1 MAYRLGVDVGGTF
14 TDLALIDEASGRTFR
29 AKTPST
35 PSDQSEGVM
44 AGIRKVCALAGIEAS
59 EIRELMHG
67 TTVATNAI
75 LEGKGA
81 MVGLVTT
88 EGYRQVLQIGRS
100 LVPGGLA
107 GWIVWPKPTPLALLE
122 NTVEVKERI
131 GARGDVVRPLDEASA
146 RAALQTLK
154 ARAVQAV
161 TVSFIN
167 AFANPAHERR
177 IRELAAEILPG
188 VPLSLSSD
196 ILPEMREYERALTTV
211 ANSYVRPTVA
221 KYLANL
227 EQKLEGEQVSAKLR
241 VLRSDGGLM
250 AFSVAEEAPVNL
262 LMSGPAGGV
271 TGALWVCLQAGFR
284 NLLTFDMGGTS
295 TDVAL
300 IENGEPRIRRDTR
313 VGSVTVRASS
323 LDVRTVGA
331 GGGSIAK
338 VPELTK
344 ALRVGP
350 ESAGAAPGPA
360 AYGQG
365 GTQPTVTDANVVL
378 GYLPTALLGGEM
390 KLDKKAAEAAIGTV
404 AEALGIGLKEA
415 AAGIV
420 DIVNENMLGA
430 LRLVSIEQ
438 GYDPREFAL
447 VAFGGAGPL
456 HANALGK
463 LTGAWPVIIPA
474 SPGILCAYGDV
485 TTRVRNEAS
494 RTFIRRV
501 GETSAGQVEAIL
513 RELAEIAADALT
525 REGVAASEQVVRYEI
540 DLRYH
545 GQGFEVPIPITIDDV
560 ASNGLA
566 NAGSSFDQIH
576 QRMFTFSLDVPH
588 EIVNL
593 RAIVMGKPANVLA
606 DTVEAGD
613 EHAAHAAY
621 DSTSIYVD
629 GADHPAIIYDRA
641 KLKAGNRIVGPA
653 ILTQMDTTTLILP
666 GHAGTVDE
674 YGNVL
679 IRPVTHR
686 SGEQR

>member
-1 MAYRLGVDVGGTF
+1 MSYRLGVDVGGTF
-14 TDLALIDEASGRTFR
+14 TDLALIDESSGRTFR

-35 PSDQSEGVM
+35 PWDQSEGVM
-44 AGIRKVCALAGIEAS
+44 AGILKVCGVAGIQPT
-59 EIRELMHG
+59 EITELMHG
-67 TTVATNAI
+67 TTVATNAV

-81 MVGLVTT
+81 VVGLVTT

-100 LVPGGLA
+100 FVPGGLA

-131 GARGDVVRPLDEASA
+131 GARGEVVRELDEASV
-146 RAALQTLK
+146 RHALETLK

-161 TVSFIN
+161 TVSLMN
-167 AFANPAHERR
+167 AFANPAHEHR
-177 IRELAAEILPG
+177 IREIAAEILPD

-221 KYLANL
+221 KYLGNL
-227 EQKLEGEQVSAKLR
+227 ESKLNSEKITAKFK

-250 AFSVAEEAPVNL
+250 SFGVAEEAPVNL

-271 TGALWVCLQAGFR
+271 TGALWVCQQAGFQ

-300 IENGEPRIRRDTR
+300 IENGDPRVRRETR

-331 GGGSIAK
+331 GGGSIAR

-350 ESAGAAPGPA
+350 ESAGAAPGPV
-360 AYGQG
+360 AYGRG
-365 GTQPTVTDANVVL
+365 GTLPTVTDANVVL
-378 GYLPTALLGGEM
+378 GYLPVALLGGEM
-390 KLDKKAAEAAIGTV
+390 KLDKPGAEAAVQMI
-404 AEALGIGLKEA
+404 ADGLEISLKQA
-415 AAGIV
+415 AAGII

-438 GYDPREFAL
+438 GYDPRDFAL

-494 RTFIRRV
+494 RTFIRRF
-501 GETSAGQVEAIL
+501 GDTSGAEVEAIL
-513 RELAEIAADALT
+513 RELAALAGESLT
-525 REGVAASEQVVRYEI
+525 REGVPKADQVIQYEMDVRYQ
-540 DLRYH
+540 
-545 GQGFEVPIPITIDDV
+545 GQGFEVPIPV
-560 ASNGLA
+560 AIEDFASKGL
-566 NAGSSFDQIH
+566 NDAGGTFDQIH
-576 QRMFTFSLDVPH
+576 KRMFTFALDVSH

-593 RAIVMGKPANVLA
+593 RAIVLGKPTNVLP
-606 DTVEAGD
+606 DSVEAGTD
-613 EHAAHAAY
+613 DPSHAAY
-621 DSTSIYVD
+621 ETTSVYVD
-629 GADHPAIIYDRA
+629 GADHIATIYDRA
-641 KLKAGNRIVGPA
+641 KLKSGNKVVGPA
-653 ILTQMDTTTLILP
+653 ILTQMDTTTIILP
-666 GHAGTVDE
+666 EHVGTVDD

-679 IRPVTHR
+679 IRPLGH
-686 SGEQR
+686 

>member
-1 MAYRLGVDVGGTF
+1 MSYRLGVDVGGTF
-14 TDLALIDEASGRTFR
+14 TDLALIDESSGRTFR

-35 PSDQSEGVM
+35 PWDQSEGVM
-44 AGIRKVCALAGIEAS
+44 TGILKVCGVAGIQPT
-59 EIRELMHG
+59 EITELMHG
-67 TTVATNAI
+67 TTVATNAV

-81 MVGLVTT
+81 VVGLVTT

-100 LVPGGLA
+100 FVPGGLA

-131 GARGDVVRPLDEASA
+131 GARGEVVRELDEASV
-146 RAALQTLK
+146 RHALETLK

-161 TVSFIN
+161 TVSLMN
-167 AFANPAHERR
+167 AFANPAHEHR
-177 IRELAAEILPG
+177 IREIAAEILPD

-221 KYLANL
+221 KYLGNL
-227 EQKLEGEQVSAKLR
+227 ESKLNSEKITAKFK

-250 AFSVAEEAPVNL
+250 SFGVAEEAPVNL

-271 TGALWVCLQAGFR
+271 TGALWVCQQAGFQ

-300 IENGEPRIRRDTR
+300 IENGDPRVRRETR

-331 GGGSIAK
+331 GGGSIAR

-350 ESAGAAPGPA
+350 ESAGAAPGPV
-360 AYGQG
+360 AYGRG
-365 GTQPTVTDANVVL
+365 GALPTVTDANVVL
-378 GYLPTALLGGEM
+378 GYLPVALLGGEM
-390 KLDKKAAEAAIGTV
+390 KLDKPGAEAAVQMI
-404 AEALGIGLKEA
+404 ADGLEISLKQA
-415 AAGIV
+415 AAGII

-438 GYDPREFAL
+438 GYDPRDFAL

-485 TTRVRNEAS
+485 TTRVRNDAS
-494 RTFIRRV
+494 RTFIRRF
-501 GETSAGQVEAIL
+501 GDTSGAEVEAIL
-513 RELAEIAADALT
+513 RELAALAGESLT
-525 REGVAASEQVVRYEI
+525 REGVPKADQVIQYEMDVRYQ
-540 DLRYH
+540 
-545 GQGFEVPIPITIDDV
+545 GQGFEVPIPV
-560 ASNGLA
+560 AIEGFASKGL
-566 NAGSSFDQIH
+566 NDAGGTFDQIH
-576 QRMFTFSLDVPH
+576 KRMFTFALDVSH

-593 RAIVMGKPANVLA
+593 RAIVLGKPANVLP
-606 DTVEAGD
+606 DLVEAGND
-613 EHAAHAAY
+613 DPSHAAY
-621 DSTSIYVD
+621 DTTSVYVD
-629 GADHPAIIYDRA
+629 GADHMATIYDRA
-641 KLKAGNRIVGPA
+641 KLKSGNKLAGPA
-653 ILTQMDTTTLILP
+653 ILTQMDTTTIILP
-666 GHAGTVDE
+666 EHVGTVDA

-679 IRPVTHR
+679 IRPLGH
-686 SGEQR
+686 

>member
-1 MAYRLGVDVGGTF
+1 MSYRLGVDVGGTF
-14 TDLALIDEASGRTFR
+14 TDLALIDESSGRTFR

-35 PSDQSEGVM
+35 PWDQSEGVM
-44 AGIRKVCALAGIEAS
+44 AGILKVCGVAGIKPT
-59 EIRELMHG
+59 EITELMHG
-67 TTVATNAI
+67 TTVATNAV

-81 MVGLVTT
+81 VVGLVTT

-100 LVPGGLA
+100 FVPGGLA

-131 GARGDVVRPLDEASA
+131 GARGDVVRKLDEASV
-146 RAALQTLK
+146 RAALTKLK
-154 ARAVQAV
+154 ARNIQAV
-161 TVSFIN
+161 TVSLMN
-167 AFANPAHERR
+167 SFANPAHEHR

-188 VPLSLSSD
+188 LPLSLSSD

-221 KYLANL
+221 KYLSNL
-227 EQKLEGEQVSAKLR
+227 ENKLKSEQLNAKLK

-250 AFSVAEEAPVNL
+250 SFGVAEVAPVNL

-271 TGALWVCLQAGFR
+271 TGALWVCTQAGFK

-300 IENGEPRIRRDTR
+300 IENGDPRIRRETR
-313 VGSVTVRASS
+313 VGDVTVRASS

-331 GGGSIAK
+331 GGGSIAR

-350 ESAGAAPGPA
+350 ESAGASPGPA
-360 AYGQG
+360 AYGRG
-365 GTQPTVTDANVVL
+365 GKQPTVTDANVVL
-378 GYLPTALLGGEM
+378 GYLPVALLGGEM
-390 KLDKKAAEAAIGTV
+390 TLDKPGAEAAVQIIADG
-404 AEALGIGLKEA
+404 LGIPLKQA
-415 AAGIV
+415 AAGII

-438 GYDPREFAL
+438 GYDPRDFAL

-485 TTRVRNEAS
+485 TTRVRNESS
-494 RTFIRRV
+494 RTFIRRFSD
-501 GETSAGQVEAIL
+501 TSGKEVESIL
-513 RELAEIAADALT
+513 LELASLAAESLT
-525 REGVAASEQVVRYEI
+525 RDGVPKSEHEVLFEI
-540 DLRYH
+540 DLRYQ
-545 GQGFEVPIPITIDDV
+545 GQGFELPIQIAIENF
-560 ASNGLA
+560 AAEGLA
-566 NAGSSFDQIH
+566 KAGAFFDKVH
-576 QRMFTFSLDVPH
+576 TRMFTFALDVPH

-593 RAIVMGKPANVLA
+593 RAVVMGKPANVMA
-606 DTVEAGD
+606 DSVEKGTED
-613 EHAAHAAY
+613 PSHAAY
-621 DSTSIYVD
+621 DKTSVFVD
-629 GADHPAIIYDRA
+629 GADHEATIYDRA
-641 KLKAGNRIVGPA
+641 RLKSGNKVMGPA
-653 ILTQMDTTTLILP
+653 ILTQMDTTTIILP
-666 GHAGTVDE
+666 DHVGAVDA

-679 IRPVTHR
+679 IRPV
-686 SGEQR
+686 GQ

>member
-1 MAYRLGVDVGGTF
+1 MSYRLGVDVGGTF

-35 PSDQSEGVM
+35 PWDQSEGVM
-44 AGIRKVCALAGIEAS
+44 AGILKVCGVAGIQPT
-59 EIRELMHG
+59 EITELMHG
-67 TTVATNAI
+67 TTVATNAV

-81 MVGLVTT
+81 VVGLVTT

-100 LVPGGLA
+100 FVPGGLA

-122 NTVEVKERI
+122 NTVEVHERI
-131 GARGDVVRPLDEASA
+131 GARGEVVRELDEASV
-146 RAALQTLK
+146 RKGLETLK
-154 ARAVQAV
+154 ARGVQAV
-161 TVSFIN
+161 TVSLMN

-177 IRELAAEILPG
+177 IRELAGEILPG
-188 VPLSLSSD
+188 LPLSLSSD

-221 KYLANL
+221 RYLANL
-227 EQKLEGEQVSAKLR
+227 ENKLRGEQVTAKLK

-250 AFSVAEEAPVNL
+250 SFGIAEEAPVNL

-271 TGALWVCLQAGFR
+271 TGALWVCQQAGFH

-300 IENGEPRIRRDTR
+300 IENGDPRVRRETR

-331 GGGSIAK
+331 GGGSIAR

-360 AYGQG
+360 AYGRG

-378 GYLPTALLGGEM
+378 GYLPVALLGGEM
-390 KLDKKAAEAAIGTV
+390 KLDKPGAEAAVGIV
-404 AEALGIGLKEA
+404 ADGLGIGLKEA
-415 AAGIV
+415 AAGII

-494 RTFIRRV
+494 RTFIRRFSDT
-501 GETSAGQVEAIL
+501 GGAEVEGIL
-513 RELAEIAADALT
+513 RELAVLAGDSLARDGVDPADQVT
-525 REGVAASEQVVRYEI
+525 RFEMDVRYQ
-540 DLRYH
+540 
-545 GQGFEVPIPITIDDV
+545 GQGFEVPIPVEIEGFATD
-560 ASNGLA
+560 GLST
-566 NAGSSFDQIH
+566 AGATFDQIH
-576 QRMFTFSLDVPH
+576 KRMFTFALEVPH

-593 RAIVMGKPANVLA
+593 RAIVLGKPANVLP
-606 DTVEAGD
+606 DSVEAGTD
-613 EHAAHAAY
+613 DPSHAAY
-621 DSTSIYVD
+621 AETSVYVD
-629 GADHPAIIYDRA
+629 GADHPAKIYDRA
-641 KLKAGNRIVGPA
+641 KLLSGNKVVGPA
-653 ILTQMDTTTLILP
+653 ILTQMDTTTIILP
-666 GHAGTVDE
+666 GHVGAVDA

-679 IRPVTHR
+679 IRPIETH
-686 SGEQR
+686 

>member
-1 MAYRLGVDVGGTF
+1 MSYRLGVDVGGTF
-14 TDLALIDEASGRTFR
+14 TDLALIDESSGRTFR

-35 PSDQSEGVM
+35 PWDQSEGVM
-44 AGIRKVCALAGIEAS
+44 TGILKVCGVAGIQPT
-59 EIRELMHG
+59 EITELMHG
-67 TTVATNAI
+67 TTVATNAV

-81 MVGLVTT
+81 VVGLVTT

-100 LVPGGLA
+100 FVPGGLA

-131 GARGDVVRPLDEASA
+131 GARGEVVRELDEASV
-146 RAALQTLK
+146 RHALETLK

-161 TVSFIN
+161 TVSLMN
-167 AFANPAHERR
+167 AFANPAHEHR
-177 IRELAAEILPG
+177 IREIAAEILPD

-221 KYLANL
+221 KYLGNL
-227 EQKLEGEQVSAKLR
+227 ESKLNSEKITAKFK

-250 AFSVAEEAPVNL
+250 SFGVAEEAPVNL

-271 TGALWVCLQAGFR
+271 TGALWVCQQAGFQ

-300 IENGEPRIRRDTR
+300 IENGDPRVRRETR

-331 GGGSIAK
+331 GGGSIAR

-350 ESAGAAPGPA
+350 ESAGAAPGPV
-360 AYGQG
+360 AYGRG
-365 GTQPTVTDANVVL
+365 GALPTVTDANVVL
-378 GYLPTALLGGEM
+378 GYLPVALLGGEM
-390 KLDKKAAEAAIGTV
+390 KLDKPGAEAAVQMI
-404 AEALGIGLKEA
+404 ADGLEISLKQA
-415 AAGIV
+415 AAGII

-438 GYDPREFAL
+438 GYDPRDFAL

-494 RTFIRRV
+494 RTFIRRF
-501 GETSAGQVEAIL
+501 GDTSGAEVEAIL
-513 RELAEIAADALT
+513 RELAALAGESLT
-525 REGVAASEQVVRYEI
+525 REGVPKADQVIQYEMDVRYQ
-540 DLRYH
+540 
-545 GQGFEVPIPITIDDV
+545 GQGFEVPIPV
-560 ASNGLA
+560 AIEGFASKGL
-566 NAGSSFDQIH
+566 NDAGGTFDQIH
-576 QRMFTFSLDVPH
+576 KRMFTFALDVSH

-593 RAIVMGKPANVLA
+593 RAIVLGKPANVLP
-606 DTVEAGD
+606 DLVEAGND
-613 EHAAHAAY
+613 DPSHAAY
-621 DSTSIYVD
+621 DTTSVYVD
-629 GADHPAIIYDRA
+629 GADHMATIYDRA
-641 KLKAGNRIVGPA
+641 KLKSGNKLAGPA
-653 ILTQMDTTTLILP
+653 ILTQMDTTTIILP
-666 GHAGTVDE
+666 EHVGTVDA

-679 IRPVTHR
+679 IRPLGH
-686 SGEQR
+686 